1 MADQRQPDYD
11 FFGPGQ
17 APRQP
22 APQPRQPYGV
32 PPHQPHHAAQPTQQ
46 PYGVPPQRFGA
57 PGGLPPAPYL
67 VPRRSRAVT
76 ALIVAAIVVASLVA
90 AGIVAAVALPVY
102 LGHRMRAEWE
112 ATSIGLPETF
122 DGGARTAVPAAAR
135 SQLATEDEL
144 MTSDLALYR
153 TTGGTTVV
161 VVAGKT
167 KRPMSD
173 ATGASFRR
181 GMLAGMAQSG
191 LSVSLTESDPGRLG
205 GWFGCGAP
213 AGMPT
218 GAPTSVCVAVDH
230 ASVVLVVVA
239 GSADGVSVARR
250 MREAAVRR

>member
-22 APQPRQPYGV
+22 GPEPRHPYGV
-32 PPHQPHHAAQPTQQ
+32 PPHQPAHAALPTRPAPPIQPGRPIPR
-46 PYGVPPQRFGA
+46 PYGVPPQPFAA
-57 PGGLPPAPYL
+57 PGGLPPAPYF

-76 ALIVAAIVVASLVA
+76 ALIVAAIVVATLIA
-90 AGIVAAVALPVY
+90 AGVVAAVAIPVY

-122 DGGARTAVPAAAR
+122 DGGPRTAVPASAR

-153 TTGGTTVV
+153 TKGGATVV

-167 KRPMSD
+167 KRPMND
-173 ATGASFRR
+173 AGGASFRR

-213 AGMPT
+213 AGLPA
-218 GAPTSVCVAVDH
+218 GSPTSV
-230 ASVVLVVVA
+230 
-239 GSADGVSVARR
+239 
-250 MREAAVRR
+250 